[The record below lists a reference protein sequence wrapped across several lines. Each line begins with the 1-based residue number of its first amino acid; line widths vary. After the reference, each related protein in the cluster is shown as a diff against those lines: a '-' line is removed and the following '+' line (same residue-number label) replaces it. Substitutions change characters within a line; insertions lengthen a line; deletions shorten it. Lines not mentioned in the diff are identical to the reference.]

1 MMLTTVGSTGRAA
14 AAAGVLMVAGTQGE
28 WLLNPQRDDG
38 TVTNMP
44 AFVLLLTMSTIGFA
58 LLTLA
63 VRGLRRESARR
74 TKPARAGAFL
84 SLAGAGLLTAFG
96 LVALI
101 TGVILKA
108 PLELS
113 FLLFALGM
121 LSLSIG
127 QVSWGLTLRRHAP
140 VLWQL
145 LALAGIAAFAAIA
158 IPVDPWHDVAL
169 VVMCATWSALGV
181 HVIRSPRR
189 QVVASPDHGS
199 CWK

>member
-1 MMLTTVGSTGRAA
+1 MLPTVVSTGRAA

-28 WLLNPQRDDG
+28 WLLNAQRDDG
-38 TVTNMP
+38 TVTNTP
-44 AFVLLLTMSTIGFA
+44 AFVLLLTMSTLGFG

-74 TKPARAGAFL
+74 TMPTRSGAFL
-84 SLAGAGLLTAFG
+84 SMVGAGLLTAFG
-96 LVALI
+96 VVVLV
-101 TGVILKA
+101 TGVILGG

-127 QVSWGLTLRRHAP
+127 QLIWGLTLRRHSPAP
-140 VLWQL
+140 GVWQL

-158 IPVDPWHDVAL
+158 IPVDPWHDIAL
-169 VVMCATWSALGV
+169 VVMCATWFCIGV
-181 HVIRSPRR
+181 LVLRTAATATVRTT
-189 QVVASPDHGS
+189 
-199 CWK
+199 